1 LNKCILINKASIYL
15 IIYYSAE
22 ARRRYEVFKEQTK
35 AELRNTLDQI
45 LAGDESVSFIL
56 EVSE

>member
-1 LNKCILINKASIYL
+1 MYL